1 MPDMDEWAQLQRE
14 TALRVVIEEMWKEI
28 PSDLQDY
35 IPASTLEDLCTA
47 LQNPTTLEVVK
58 LLQEV
63 QELREGQLYQQRC
76 DLVGEIKSRLG
87 EVRRQHQERRELQ
100 AKAGL
105 SLEELDKELEA
116 QWNLVS
122 DEVKRELN
130 SKDLNIIG
138 EIDSTVV
145 EQQRALQE
153 VGVPHFKETKEP
165 VELRIQMTLLDFL
178 LRIVRMPTFRSS
190 NDDDS

>member
-122 DEVKRELN
+122 ER
-130 SKDLNIIG
+130 SI
-138 EIDSTVV
+138 
-145 EQQRALQE
+145 A
-153 VGVPHFKETKEP
+153 
-165 VELRIQMTLLDFL
+165 
-178 LRIVRMPTFRSS
+178 RSS
-190 NDDDS
+190 NNNELFRKWEFPISRRQRSQLNCASK